1 MIFRLF
7 TMKNKLFLLVLTIF
21 FGCKVSNSE
30 KPNKEIIPDKVSKLN
45 SNLNNFYYIQNKKI
59 DSLVAVN
66 HPLLKKNKTGEI
78 LRPDYVN
85 DFDEP
90 LYLEKKHGKSANDIT
105 RANELKSGGSL
116 NLNLNGEGITI
127 GVWDKGA
134 VMKDHIEFIKS
145 ETGNS
150 IIETPAQYE
159 TQNITDSHPTSV
171 VSCIISNG
179 IWHDFTHDFSGLAPN
194 LEKLIYYDWNADI
207 QEINEQLQSNTDF
220 ILSNHSYG
228 TLIFGTAGELAI
240 SSESIGYYSSISKT
254 IDQILNVYPYYT
266 MILASGNDGDESYTS
281 LGQPLEGIDLMVDYN
296 VSKNSISVGSINN
309 QNFPWAETTLSDFS
323 SGGPTNDGRIK
334 PEIMS
339 LGEGY
344 RVAGWDEDNPDE
356 KDSYFVV
363 NGTSFASPSLTGG
376 SALLQQHYTSIHDS
390 YMLSS
395 TLKALLCHSA
405 DDILKWGNSE
415 LNYIGPDSRTGYGVV
430 NLKRAAEI
438 ITDNETNPLTIHEFE
453 LSNGETYEVLYSSN
467 GNEKFIATIGWN
479 DPYAEIDQE
488 KDLVNDIDL
497 RITNNASTFF
507 PWVLDSTNYI
517 NPAIKADNSVDVI
530 EKIEIENPNG
540 DYSITISHKGSLESP
555 QKISLIISGNGDL
568 TLSRKNYVLEG
579 KKLLIYPTPAT
590 DLLYIR
596 SLIEDAGIVSVKLM
610 DLNSRVVY
618 RLNQIDETLIQ
629 IPTYNLEKGIYFV
642 TVEFQDYTLSK
653 KITLQ

>member
-1 MIFRLF
+1 MIFHLF
-7 TMKNKLFLLVLTIF
+7 SFRIKLILSVLIIF
-21 FGCKVSNSE
+21 VGCKVSTSE
-30 KPNKEIIPDKVSKLN
+30 RPNKEIFQNNVSRLN
-45 SNLNNFYYIQNKKI
+45 SNLNNFYYLQNKKI
-59 DSLVAVN
+59 DSIVAVN
-66 HPLLKKNKTGEI
+66 HPLLKKNKSGEI
-78 LRPDYVN
+78 IRPDYVN
-85 DFDEP
+85 DFGEP
-90 LYLEKKHGKSANDIT
+90 LYIKRRHGKSANDIT
-105 RANELKSGGSL
+105 RASELKAGGDL
-116 NLNLNGEGITI
+116 NLNLYGEGITV
-127 GVWDKGA
+127 GVWDEDGI
-134 VMKDHIEFIKS
+134 MKDHVEFIKS
-145 ETGNS
+145 ETGAS
-150 IIETPAQYE
+150 IIETPAPYE
-159 TQNITDSHPTSV
+159 SQEITNSHPTSV

-179 IWHDFTHDFSGLAPN
+179 VWHDFSHDFSGLAPN

-228 TLIFGTAGELAI
+228 TIIFDEDGELAI
-240 SSESIGYYSSISKT
+240 SPESIGYYSSISKT

-281 LGQPLEGIDLMVDYN
+281 LGQALEGIDLMVDYN

-344 RVAGWDEDNPDE
+344 RVAGWNEDDSE
-356 KDSYFVV
+356 DKDSYFIV

-376 SALLQQHYTSIHDS
+376 SALLQQHYSSIHDS

-438 ITDNETNPLTIHEFE
+438 ISDDETNPLTIHEFE
-453 LSNGETYEVLYSSN
+453 LSNNETYEILFSSN
-467 GNEKFIATIGWN
+467 GNEKLITTISWN

-497 RITNNASTFF
+497 RISNNVSTFF

-517 NPAIKADNSVDVI
+517 NPAIKDDNSVDVI

-540 DYSITISHKGSLESP
+540 DYLITVSHKGTLESS
-555 QKISLIISGNGDL
+555 QKVSLIISGNGNL
-568 TLSRKNYVLEG
+568 TLSRNNYEFED
-579 KKLLIYPTPAT
+579 KKLLIYPIPAT
-590 DLLYIR
+590 KILNIR
-596 SLIEDAGIVSVKLM
+596 SLIQDAGIVSVKLI

-618 RLNQIDETLIQ
+618 RHNQFDEPLIQ
-629 IPTYNLEKGIYFV
+629 IPTHNLEKGVYFV
-642 TVEFQDYTLSK
+642 TVEFENYTLSK